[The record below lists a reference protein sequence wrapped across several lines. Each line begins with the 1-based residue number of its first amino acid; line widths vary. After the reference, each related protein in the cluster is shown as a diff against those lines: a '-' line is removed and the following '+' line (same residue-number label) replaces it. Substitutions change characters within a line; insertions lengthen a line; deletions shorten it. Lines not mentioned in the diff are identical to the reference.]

1 MPYEQWHPLSRPVRG
16 DSIMNIEGSTVINR
30 PIDAVFAFVTNIANF
45 PRWTKEVQTYE
56 SRTILFATC

>member
-1 MPYEQWHPLSRPVRG
+1 
-16 DSIMNIEGSTVINR
+16 MNIEGSTVINR